1 MSLKAKTR
9 FPNMIQDLLIHSHRI
24 ENTHPYFPQ
33 AFQWLKSFNP
43 NTPDGKYEIVGQDCV
58 AGVQRYQT
66 KPTAEKK
73 WEAHQVFGDI
83 QVIFAGEEYCGHH
96 DVALLQTLE
105 PYSVEKDVAKFVAPT
120 TASTLLHLYPSQF
133 TIFYPSDAHQP
144 GVQISKSCEVLKV
157 VIKFKLKV

>member
-1 MSLKAKTR
+1 
-9 FPNMIQDLLIHSHRI
+9 MIQDLLTHSQRI
-24 ENTHPYFPQ
+24 ENLHPYFPQ
-33 AFQWLKSFNP
+33 AFQWLKSFNV

-66 KPTAEKK
+66 KPTADKK

-83 QVIFAGEEYCGHH
+83 QVVFAGEEYCGHH

-105 PYSVEKDVAKFVAPT
+105 AYSAEKDVAKFLAPKQP
-120 TASTLLHLYPSQF
+120 SSLLHLYPSQF

-144 GVQISKSCEVLKV
+144 GVQISKPCEVLKV
-157 VIKFKLKV
+157 VIKFRLKV

>member
-1 MSLKAKTR
+1 
-9 FPNMIQDLLIHSHRI
+9 MIQDLLIHSHRS
-24 ENTHPYFPQ
+24 ENLHPYFFQ
-33 AFQWLKSFNP
+33 AFQWLKAFNP

-66 KPTAEKK
+66 QPTTEKK

-83 QVIFAGEEYCGHH
+83 QAIFSGEEYCGHH
-96 DVALLQTLE
+96 DVALLEILE
-105 PYSVEKDVAKFVAPT
+105 PYSAEKDVAKFVAPT
-120 TASTLLHLYPSQF
+120 TPSTLLHLYPSQF

-144 GVQISKSCEVLKV
+144 GVQISKSGEVLKV

>member
-1 MSLKAKTR
+1 
-9 FPNMIQDLLIHSHRI
+9 MIQDQLIYSDRI
-24 ENTHPYFPQ
+24 ERLHPYFPQ
-33 AFQWLKSFNP
+33 AFQWLKSFDP

-105 PYSVEKDVAKFVAPT
+105 SYSVEKDVVKFIAP
-120 TASTLLHLYPSQF
+120 SQPSSLLHLYPSQF